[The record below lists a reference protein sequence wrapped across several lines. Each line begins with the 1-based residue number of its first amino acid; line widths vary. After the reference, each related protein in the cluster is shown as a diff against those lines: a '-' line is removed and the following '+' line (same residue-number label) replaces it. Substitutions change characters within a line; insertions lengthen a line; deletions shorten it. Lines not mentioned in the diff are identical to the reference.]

1 MNLAVRTETLAVNEK
16 HSWLASKDG
25 TNVAADAD
33 GLLDGAAFGAIYTD
47 GLAKSGT
54 IVAKNTST
62 NRYVPYD
69 QATSANGLNV
79 PAGILYTSLDIRNPS
94 SPGSFIN
101 TPFSILY
108 RCQVRK
114 SKMPRSNVQTGGP
127 HADAIAAL
135 AGRVIFRA

>member
-16 HSWLASKDG
+16 HSWLASKHG
-25 TNVAADAD
+25 TDSASGAD

-62 NRYVPYD
+62 GRYVPYD

-79 PAGILYTSLDIRNPS
+79 PAGFLYVSQDIRNPS

-101 TPFSILY
+101 TPFSIL
-108 RCQVRK
+108 RHCQVVT
-114 SKMPRSNVQTGGP
+114 SKLPRTSSQTGGP
-127 HADAIAAL
+127 HADAITAL
-135 AGRVIFRA
+135 AGRVIFR

>member
-16 HSWLASKDG
+16 HSWLASKHG
-25 TNVAADAD
+25 TDSAASAD

-62 NRYVPYD
+62 GRYVPYD

-79 PAGILYTSLDIRNPS
+79 PAGFVYTSLDIRN
-94 SPGSFIN
+94 GSGGFIN
-101 TPFSILY
+101 TPFSIL
-108 RCQVRK
+108 RHCQVVT
-114 SKMPRSNVQTGGP
+114 SKLPRSAAQTGGP
-127 HADAIAAL
+127 HADAVTAL
-135 AGRVIFRA
+135 TGRVIFR